1 MAKWKAMKK
10 EYKEAWDKRR
20 KTGEGRDESA
30 TCVLFE
36 EVRCRVA
43 WRPHAA
49 DVAVQLHAVLKDD
62 KRIHPAAVGDSG
74 RAGGAGAAPEQEEDG
89 GAAAASAKPKQK
101 VKRGAA
107 AASDRLADSLRAL
120 APAPATADPT
130 IVGLIATMAQQGAMM
145 NNFLMLMAA
154 QTMPDNPAMQ
164 ALLASSMASAV
175 APATVSAP
183 PRSAPPR
190 SEAAEASTGPSSS
203 ESGDDDS
210 SSSE

>member
-1 MAKWKAMKK
+1 MAKWKIMKK
-10 EYKEAWDKRR
+10 DYKEAVDKRN
-20 KTGEGRDESA
+20 KTGEGRDETA
-30 TCVLFE
+30 TCVLYE

-74 RAGGAGAAPEQEEDG
+74 RAGGAGAAPAQEEDG

-120 APAPATADPT
+120 APAPADPT
-130 IVGLIATMAQQGAMM
+130 IVGLMATMAQQGATMK
-145 NNFLMLMAA
+145 NFLMLMAA

-183 PRSAPPR
+183 PPSAPPR
-190 SEAAEASTGPSSS
+190 SEAAEASSGPSSS
-203 ESGDDDS
+203 DSGDDDGS
-210 SSSE
+210 SDAT